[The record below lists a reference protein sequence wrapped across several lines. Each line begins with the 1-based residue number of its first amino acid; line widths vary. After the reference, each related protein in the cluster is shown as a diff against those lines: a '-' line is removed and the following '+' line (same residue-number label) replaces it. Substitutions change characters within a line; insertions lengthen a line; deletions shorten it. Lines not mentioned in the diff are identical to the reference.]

1 MSFPGAGYVIEKRL
15 NATDKWFK
23 AATLEPTVT
32 QYSVENLKEKSEYFF
47 KICAEN
53 YVGLSE
59 PVETKLVSLLTHAS
73 ECIRFY
79 YLFVLILLVLSY
91 SRQEFT

>member
-1 MSFPGAGYVIEKRL
+1 MIEKQL

-23 AATLEPTVT
+23 AATLDSTVT
-32 QYSVENLKEKSEYFF
+32 QYCVENLKEKSEYFF

-53 YVGLSE
+53 CIGLSE

-73 ECIRFY
+73 EYNYYGFY
-79 YLFVLILLVLSY
+79 YYVIRIFNNVQI
-91 SRQEFT
+91 